1 VPLILEAGIV
11 PFSLHSILHF
21 SLHYWHY
28 FFWETW
34 LHRKYKKTIEENR
47 LFYKI
52 LLIMALRCRLRH
64 AVTQCMWVTC
74 WETV

>member
-34 LHRKYKKTIEENR
+34 LHRKYKKTLEENR
-47 LFYKI
+47 LF
-52 LLIMALRCRLRH
+52 
-64 AVTQCMWVTC
+64 
-74 WETV
+74 